1 MDWGTDKV
9 LQQQIEAA
17 SVLGLKL
24 KLLSTE
30 LNDIVSKKQILYY
43 YLSFKD
49 QSEDLPIVQKCM
61 GISKADIL
69 QPHWS
74 VVIPILNESH
84 NLERV
89 IRTLVEVRH

>member
-30 LNDIVSKKQILYY
+30 LNDIVSKKTDIAL
-43 YLSFKD
+43 LSLL
-49 QSEDLPIVQKCM
+49 Q
-61 GISKADIL
+61 GSK
-69 QPHWS
+69 
-74 VVIPILNESH
+74 
-84 NLERV
+84 
-89 IRTLVEVRH
+89 